1 MPRERS
7 IDIDDIYDLNLVR
20 LLMKDDKKLFR

>member
-7 IDIDDIYDLNLVR
+7 IDIDDITDIKWGEFIQKYKNNNE
-20 LLMKDDKKLFR
+20 

>member
-7 IDIDDIYDLNLVR
+7 IDIDDIIDIKWGEFIKNYKYNNE
-20 LLMKDDKKLFR
+20 